1 MITIMKLENSIHVI
15 GHANYNE
22 HGKDIVC
29 ASIST
34 LFQTFAESVE
44 QLTYDKIR
52 TFISEGMAYAEYENL
67 SERGQ
72 VLLDSFLVGCEMVA
86 NTYPDNVEIV

>member
-1 MITIMKLENSIHVI
+1 MIKIVKTRKSVHVI
-15 GHANYNE
+15 GHAGYDE
-22 HGKDIVC
+22 YGKDIVC
-29 ASIST
+29 ASISA
-34 LFQTFAESVE
+34 LFQTFVESVDK
-44 QLTYDKIR
+44 LTCDKLK
-52 TFISEGMAYAEYENL
+52 TFIGSGMAYAEYENL